1 MSRRRPFY
9 RGKYLIALYNE
20 KDECV
25 GVYAN
30 RREFSEAY
38 YIANWRSKPK
48 ESSVD
53 YILNRAWYGHK
64 TTTFLANTK
73 CTIHFIEIH
82 PEEMESLE

>member
-1 MSRRRPFY
+1 MSRRKPFY

-25 GVYAN
+25 GVFAN
-30 RREFSEAY
+30 RVEFSEAY
-38 YIANWRSKPK
+38 YTANRRSKPK
-48 ESSVD
+48 KSSAD
-53 YILNRAWYGHK
+53 YILNRAWYGHNDK
-64 TTTFLANTK
+64 IFLAGMK